1 MTMLDRIAKV
11 IEEWVGYED
20 ELIDWR
26 EPARLVLEAM
36 REPTEDMIRCSDEI
50 HWNYNCNIC
59 GGLKEGWYLMIDA
72 ALSGG

>member
-36 REPTEDMIRCSDEI
+36 REPTGKMIKAGDQEIPDNVGYRNDACSV
-50 HWNYNCNIC
+50 YRA
-59 GGLKEGWYLMIDA
+59 MIDA